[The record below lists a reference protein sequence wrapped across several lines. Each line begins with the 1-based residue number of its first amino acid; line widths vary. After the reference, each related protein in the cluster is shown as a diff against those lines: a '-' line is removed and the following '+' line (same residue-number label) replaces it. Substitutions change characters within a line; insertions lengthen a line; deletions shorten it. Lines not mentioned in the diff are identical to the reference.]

1 MTEPASLHRTGKYL
15 CELIVDGPREY
26 KCYAELVGTAPSSA
40 ITDADYVGYFTNRLS
55 QAKDSNGV
63 NLKFTGSN
71 AAALAA
77 CVQNTAPTLTNNV
90 YSTTH

>member
-40 ITDADYVGYFTNRLS
+40 ITDADYVGYFTNRLR

-63 NLKFTGSN
+63 NLKFTGSD

-77 CVQNTAPTLTNNV
+77 CVKNSAPTITNNV
-90 YSTTH
+90 YSTIH